1 MSVRLRPGIYSSY
14 EVNSEKL
21 NAGGKAVALCAA
33 AGGSEAKSIAT
44 YAEAVTAY
52 GSDCN
57 MTKLIRIILNN
68 GAGEV
73 KAIPVAS
80 NNYAAAF
87 ATAISERDAEYIV
100 CDSESAT
107 VHAALKAALSDAD
120 EDEKYKIGIVQLD
133 GDADDIVSAAEN
145 LNYERMVLCGN
156 SEENGTTGSVA
167 AAVAGV
173 IAGRSD
179 PALPLNGAVLQGISE
194 LSESFS
200 DAETEQLLGGG
211 VTPIEKDAD
220 EIVIVRGIT
229 TKTET
234 EGVADSSMR
243 DVNTILVIN
252 DVIPAVSATLKKFFV
267 RTKNTPQTRGAIR
280 TQTVLL
286 LEEKLKQEI
295 IASYSN
301 VRAEADEEDPT
312 VCRVSFDFSVM
323 SGLNT
328 IELLACLTV

>member
-1 MSVRLRPGIYSSY
+1 MSLRLRPGIYSSY

-57 MTKLIRIILNN
+57 MTKLTKIILNN
-68 GAGEV
+68 GAGVV
-73 KAIPVAS
+73 KAIPVA
-80 NNYAAAF
+80 NNDYATAF
-87 ATAISERDAEYIV
+87 ASAISERDAEYIV
-100 CDSESAT
+100 CDSESAS
-107 VHAALKAALSDAD
+107 VHAALKAALSEAD
-120 EDEKYKIGIVQLD
+120 EDEKYKIGIVQLG
-133 GDADDIVSAAEN
+133 GDADDIVSAAES

-156 SEENGTTGSVA
+156 SEENGVSGSVA
-167 AAVAGV
+167 AAVAGI
-173 IAGRSD
+173 IASRTD
-179 PALPLNGAVLQGISE
+179 PALPLNGAVLQGVSE

-211 VTPIEKDAD
+211 VTAIEKDAD

-234 EGVADSSMR
+234 AGVADSSLR

-252 DVIPAVSATLKKFFV
+252 DVIPAVSAALKKYFV

-286 LEEKLKQEI
+286 LEEKLRQEI

-301 VRAEADEEDPT
+301 VRAEADETDPT
-312 VCRVSFDFSVM
+312 ICRVSFEFSVM